1 MIDFYDQCCCTSKK
15 SAAGAA
21 SRIYTSQAG
30 VRSNHNCRLATC
42 ALLDVIRCWLKLE
55 HYSATVP
62 TRVIITR
69 PGVGLIH
76 LDSSFKKKKKIH
88 SERITERIYSPL
100 FLHRPIKESHAR
112 RERNEWSFDETETS
126 TRQDK
131 CLCLHQMFPDTKQ
144 SNHTNKAINANLIS
158 AASAALACHFLA
170 PKWRGKESPKG
181 INK

>member
-21 SRIYTSQAG
+21 SQIYTSQAG

-76 LDSSFKKKKKIH
+76 LDSSFKKKKNTFRTHNGENLLPSVSASPNK
-88 SERITERIYSPL
+88 RIPRTPREKWMI
-100 FLHRPIKESHAR
+100 FR
-112 RERNEWSFDETETS
+112 RNRDKHE
-126 TRQDK
+126 TRQMPV
-131 CLCLHQMFPDTKQ
+131 LTSNVPRYETIQPHQ
-144 SNHTNKAINANLIS
+144 
-158 AASAALACHFLA
+158 
-170 PKWRGKESPKG
+170 
-181 INK
+181 